1 MLASEGFFVQ
11 EVLMNTLIVY
21 TTKYG
26 ATAECAAKLK
36 KLLHGG
42 VVLAD
47 LKGGKAPDLSKF
59 DRVIVGG
66 PAYVGRVGKE
76 VLAFCNTN
84 MQAFVVE
91 ANRPIHMQHPKGRL
105 G

>member
-1 MLASEGFFVQ
+1 
-11 EVLMNTLIVY
+11 MNTLIVY

-47 LKGGKAPDLSKF
+47 S
-59 DRVIVGG
+59 R
-66 PAYVGRVGKE
+66 
-76 VLAFCNTN
+76 
-84 MQAFVVE
+84 E
-91 ANRPIHMQHPKGRL
+91 AKPLTSPSSTASL
-105 G
+105 